1 MNELAFRDGVMDRI
15 RLREPRYH
23 EHAYLFVL
31 SALEFC
37 QSRLTARR
45 HLSGR
50 ELLDGCRGLA
60 IERYGL
66 LARTVLEYWGIRETS
81 DFGDVVFALVDLGL
95 LQSEPNDTKEEFAD
109 VYDFED
115 AFDRDY
121 PWKVAQ
127 VA

>member
-1 MNELAFRDGVMDRI
+1 MTELAFRDGVMDRI
-15 RLREPRYH
+15 RAREPRFH

-37 QSRLTARR
+37 QHKLPERR

-50 ELLDGCRGLA
+50 ELVEGCRGLA

-66 LARTVLEYWGIRETS
+66 LARTVLDFWGVTTTV
-81 DFGDVVFALVDLGL
+81 DFGDIVFALVDLGL
-95 LQSEPNDTKEEFAD
+95 LQSQPTDTRDEFNE

-121 PWKVAQ
+121 PWKASSVA
-127 VA
+127 

>member
-15 RLREPRYH
+15 RLREPRFH

-31 SALEFC
+31 AALEYC
-37 QSRLTARR
+37 QTKLPERR
-45 HLSGR
+45 HLAGR
-50 ELLDGCRGLA
+50 ELLDGCRALA

-66 LARTVLEYWGIRETS
+66 LARTVLDFWGVTCTA
-81 DFGDVVFALVDLGL
+81 DFGDVVFTLVDLGL
-95 LQSEPNDTKEEFAD
+95 LQSQPNDTRDEFAD

-121 PWKVAQ
+121 PWKVVP